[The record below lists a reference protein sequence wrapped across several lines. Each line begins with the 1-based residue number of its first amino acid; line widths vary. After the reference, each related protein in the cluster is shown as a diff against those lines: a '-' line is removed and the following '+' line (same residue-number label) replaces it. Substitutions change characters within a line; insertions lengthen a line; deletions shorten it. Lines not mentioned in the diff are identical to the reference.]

1 MKFAFHLL
9 LMSAALVPG
18 MAVAQEGQFSSE
30 PSPPPLPHSAQNPL
44 GAPKPPQP
52 RPRLGP
58 PKPAPGGN
66 ALNGLVGYL
75 DSAMQAGP
83 NDIEAPVTG
92 YGNEALWDV
101 GSAFDT
107 PPAGDTPEVPPS
119 TDGTGSTAG
128 GPNR

>member
-1 MKFAFHLL
+1 MKSAFRLFL
-9 LMSAALVPG
+9 TSLALFPG
-18 MAVAQEGQFSSE
+18 MALAQERQFTSE

-44 GAPKPPQP
+44 SP
-52 RPRLGP
+52 P
-58 PKPAPGGN
+58 PKPLPNRPGPARHRPGGN
-66 ALNGLVGYL
+66 ALSGLVGYL
-75 DSAMQAGP
+75 DSEMQAGP

-107 PPAGDTPEVPPS
+107 PLVSDTPEVPPS
-119 TDGTGSTAG
+119 TDAAGSTAG